1 MDTAAVIGAGQAAVG
16 WAGGLLHAVEVAA
29 VWLREHWWLVA
40 GVLAVGWAG
49 AEVLIR
55 HLAAIASK
63 ERMALE
69 LYPAKH
75 FDPGLEQIFRRG
87 IQLARASGM
96 QPWWT
101 PRRSKAV
108 RIAIRADGTSPFRT
122 RIEGP
127 SGAESLLTISAFG
140 PDVRIEKAEPLL
152 DKKREHIVRAEFV
165 LRGDPVAALR
175 EVPLEPDPL
184 QPLIDGVA
192 DLRADL
198 GDLAEVCV
206 DIQKAPK
213 WALRARRFQVL
224 AKARQRERREAER
237 SARWARRDAAAV
249 DESIGSWFQQL
260 FTHGRPAANSSGRG
274 VVLPSP
280 HRVDRDEA
288 LGKLA
293 ESAQLVRVQ
302 ILVKCSSNTQGR
314 AQARMAQVMAGLDVF
329 GGRAKLSTRGF
340 TFGPLRVGADHWP
353 FLKSFEYRWATG
365 QCRAPRPNW
374 LRLDE
379 LTGFLKPP
387 TRHARLP
394 VLAGELPTFDFDDP
408 SLLLQGVYRGPD
420 GRSRL
425 VATRTEQTLF
435 EVGVGKAGGGKTER
449 ALAQAIGVAHGG
461 GGLLFVDPH
470 RDSWTRASTFLAHE
484 QLAAR
489 VALIDLTVTGDQAR
503 VSSWNPLDM
512 HRRPAGEQV
521 VDAVVDS
528 IATMLGWQ
536 DVEAPRA
543 LTILTEALSVLV
555 AVNEA
560 ACEAGRP
567 QDQAT
572 LFQIRPL
579 LTDPAF
585 RAACLAVA
593 GPRLDMDTQAW
604 WTTTFPTFQPDAF
617 NVVLNPLGRL
627 GRNPV
632 TRAFLGQGVGTYDIR
647 AAMDAGMVVWICTPG
662 NTPND
667 RLLLTMLARDLLRA
681 GRSRRDTPQEQRRP
695 FRLYFD
701 ELITLTGAS
710 PETFAEMVEEFRKFK
725 LRVHGMTQLMAR
737 LPKAVQL
744 SLLQNASSLSTTTGS
759 RAAISA
765 VTAEWGDNPSP
776 DRVVA
781 LDQFHHY
788 ASFTVDGR
796 RIGPLLLEGP
806 HLDDDLKRWAR
817 PADRQRLENAALANA
832 EARPIGEAAATA
844 DSQGE
849 RVRSFVSASASRV
862 DLKKPDTEK
871 PKDYQ

>member
-1 MDTAAVIGAGQAAVG
+1 MDTAAVIGAGQAAAS
-16 WAGGLLHAVEVAA
+16 WAIDLLQALIATV
-29 VWLREHWWLVA
+29 VWLRDHWWFLV
-40 GVLAVGWAG
+40 GTTAVTWAG
-49 AEVLIR
+49 AEVVMR
-55 HLAAIASK
+55 HLAAKASK

-96 QPWWT
+96 QPWWA
-101 PRRSKAV
+101 PRRSKVV

-127 SGAESLLTISAFG
+127 AGAESLLTISAFG

-175 EVPLEPDPL
+175 EVPLDPDPL

-198 GDLAEVCV
+198 GDLAEICI

-213 WALRARRFQVL
+213 WALRARRFEIM

-249 DESIGSWFQQL
+249 DESIGSWIQQL
-260 FTHGRPAANSSGRG
+260 FTKGRPASSGGRG
-274 VVLPSP
+274 VVMPSP

-288 LGKLA
+288 LGKLS

-302 ILVKCSSNTQGR
+302 ILVRCSSNTQGR

-340 TFGPLRVGADHWP
+340 TLGPLRVGADHWP
-353 FLKSFEYRWATG
+353 FLKSFEHRWATG

-408 SLLLQGVYRGPD
+408 SLLLQGIYRGPD

-425 VATRTEQTLF
+425 VATRMAQTLF
-435 EVGVGKAGGGKTER
+435 EVAIGKAGGGKTER
-449 ALAQAIGVAHGG
+449 ALAQAIAVAHGG

-470 RDSWTRASTFLAHE
+470 RDSWARASTFLAHE
-484 QLAAR
+484 EIAQR
-489 VALIDLTVTGDQAR
+489 IALIDLTVTGDHAR
-503 VSSWNPLDM
+503 ISSWNPIDM
-512 HRRPAGEQV
+512 HRRPAAEHV

-543 LTILTEALSVLV
+543 LTILTEALAVLV

-560 ACEAGRP
+560 ACEAGRAH
-567 QDQAT
+567 DQAT

-579 LTDPAF
+579 LTDPGF
-585 RAACLAVA
+585 RSACLAVA
-593 GPRLDMDTQAW
+593 GSRLDADTHAW
-604 WTTTFPTFQPDAF
+604 WTSTFPTFQLDAF

-647 AAMDAGMVVWICTPG
+647 AAMDAGMVVWVCTPG

-667 RLLLTMLARDLLRA
+667 RLLLTLLARDLLRA
-681 GRSRRDTPQEQRRP
+681 GRSRKDTPEDQRRP

-725 LRVHGMTQLMAR
+725 LPVHGMTQLMAR

-759 RAAISA
+759 RSAIAA
-765 VTAEWGDNPSP
+765 VTAEWGDTPSP

-781 LDQFHHY
+781 LDQFRHY

-817 PADRQRLENAALANA
+817 PADRPALEAAALANA
-832 EARPIGEAAATA
+832 RARPIREAAATA
-844 DSQGE
+844 AGQGD
-849 RVRSFVSASASRV
+849 RVRAFVTQAAGRV
-862 DLKKPDTEK
+862 DLNKETGRDQQGYE
-871 PKDYQ
+871 